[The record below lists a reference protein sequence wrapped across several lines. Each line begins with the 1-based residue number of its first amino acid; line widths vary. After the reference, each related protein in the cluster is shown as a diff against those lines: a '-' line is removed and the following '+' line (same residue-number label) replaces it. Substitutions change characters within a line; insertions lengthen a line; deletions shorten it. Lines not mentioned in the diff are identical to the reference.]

1 MREKQGRRKE
11 QAEEPAKEK
20 TISPMHYAERALLRS
35 LIVVTLI
42 YLLLNCVIGIMRAPN
57 DDMTPS
63 IYGRDL
69 LLYYRLDKEVKAG
82 DVIVL
87 GKNDTTYIGR
97 VIAVGGDTVEI
108 TDEESVRVNGNTLAE
123 SRIYSG
129 TPRYEGFV
137 EYPLT
142 LAQDECFV
150 LVDRRNG
157 GEDSRYYGPVS
168 REEIKGII
176 ITIMRRNNI

>member
-42 YLLLNCVIGIMRAPN
+42 YLLLNCVIGIMRAPK
-57 DDMTPS
+57 DEMTPR

-69 LLYYRLDKEVKAG
+69 RLYYRLDKEVKAG

-97 VIAVGGDTVEI
+97 VVAVGGDTGEI
-108 TDEESVRVNGNTLAE
+108 TNEESVRVNGNTLAE

-168 REEIKGII
+168 RDEIKGII

>member
-1 MREKQGRRKE
+1 M
-11 QAEEPAKEK
+11 
-20 TISPMHYAERALLRS
+20 
-35 LIVVTLI
+35 
-42 YLLLNCVIGIMRAPN
+42 
-57 DDMTPS
+57 
-63 IYGRDL
+63 
-69 LLYYRLDKEVKAG
+69 
-82 DVIVL
+82 
-87 GKNDTTYIGR
+87 
-97 VIAVGGDTVEI
+97 GGDTVEI
-108 TDEESVRVNGNTLAE
+108 TNEESVRVNGNTLAE

-168 REEIKGII
+168 RDEIKGII